1 MIKRLSASQQL
12 GLIGLLWLGITV
24 LGWRTFALARLYP
37 MPLLDLAEL
46 TASRSGEWL
55 GSVIAVP
62 LLAGVFLA
70 GWRVVS
76 RARSP
81 LAWPIFLAA
90 PLAVAACLAFT
101 YPLTAAD
108 LFDYLALG
116 RLTAFHDGNPFTQF
130 PAQFPADTIV
140 RYAAWRFFPSAY
152 GPLWEI
158 MAAGLAR
165 LAAGHLYRGI
175 LLMKAQALLSLA
187 LVSALT
193 AWLVWQRRRSPL
205 AVQQALFLLL
215 WNPLLL
221 FDIAGNAHNDLWM
234 VLGLLLA
241 VALAERRRFDL
252 ALIALTA
259 GALVKFVP
267 LLIMPLLA
275 AAAVRRLGWRQAVRQ
290 LAVGLALSMLL
301 AWLCYRPFWPLADP
315 LRLAQRSGLNTT
327 SILALVRQ
335 LISAWAGVEA
345 ANASAAHL
353 GQAVLAGLVGLS
365 VWRLW
370 RAPARSFTL
379 AVAHLLIAI
388 LLLATAWF
396 QTWYLAWVW
405 PLLALRPRAR
415 LAPVLFLLSTTAW
428 FKYLLFSLVFGA
440 HWPPLA
446 PYWQQNAAAALMVIT
461 PPLGFWLLKARR
473 SLHHGAMRTRG
484 RQGAGT
490 QDKHSS

>member
-1 MIKRLSASQQL
+1 MTQVNAWIVD
-12 GLIGLLWLGITV
+12 GV
-24 LGWRTFALARLYP
+24 RTPFGRYGGALAGVRADDLGAIPLRALVERNPGVDWAAIDDVLYGCANQAGEDNRNVARMVALLAGLPVDVPGSAVNRLCGSS
-37 MPLLDLAEL
+37 LDTIGMAGR
-46 TASRSGEWL
+46 AIRSGEAEL
-55 GSVIAVP
+55 MIAG
-62 LLAGVFLA
+62 GVESMTRAPFVMGKA
-70 GWRVVS
+70 HSAFSRTPRVEDTTIGWRFV
-76 RARSP
+76 
-81 LAWPIFLAA
+81 
-90 PLAVAACLAFT
+90 
-101 YPLTAAD
+101 
-108 LFDYLALG
+108 
-116 RLTAFHDGNPFTQF
+116 
-130 PAQFPADTIV
+130 
-140 RYAAWRFFPSAY
+140 
-152 GPLWEI
+152 
-158 MAAGLAR
+158 
-165 LAAGHLYRGI
+165 I

-205 AVQQALFLLL
+205 ALQQALFLLL

-252 ALIALTA
+252 ALTALTA

-275 AAAVRRLGWRQAVRQ
+275 TAAVRRLGWRQAVRQ
-290 LAVGLALSMLL
+290 LAVGLALSLLL

-327 SILALVRQ
+327 SILTLVREI
-335 LISAWAGVEA
+335 ISAWAEVET

-353 GQAVLAGLVGLS
+353 GQAVLVGLVGLS

-379 AVAHLLIAI
+379 AAAHLLLAI

-440 HWPPLA
+440 HWPPLV
-446 PYWQQNAAAALMVIT
+446 PYWQQNVAAALMVIA
-461 PPLGFWLLKARR
+461 PPLGFWLLKARQG
-473 SLHHGAMRTRG
+473 LHHDAMRTRG
-484 RQGAGT
+484 RKTNTVHDGG
-490 QDKHSS
+490 